1 MKDMLELLLVIS
13 FSALI
18 GYLAQITGL
27 CLVRGIGDWS
37 KGRRLRLIAILLSG
51 FGVYLY
57 GPLMSPNSS
66 VLTGYESDWSFF
78 LGGLLFGLG
87 AAANGACSISTATR
101 LSSGDSHML
110 FTIVGWL
117 SGWLALETA
126 NIEFQHVESIARND
140 WLSWAIVACIVLSS
154 IWVLFRHR
162 KHWEIWGEIM
172 LVGILAGA
180 VFMLQPAW
188 SPSDFV
194 RDTGLAVLTNNPQML
209 PTIDRIAILLAMLL
223 GMSIGA
229 WRYGRFRLRGATRI
243 GAVRHF
249 LSGLLMGVGAAI
261 CLGGNDFQLLLALPA
276 QSHGGLLAIAG
287 MLIGIRLWLYVDQ
300 RAQILKLVLRI

>member
-1 MKDMLELLLVIS
+1 MKNMLELLLVIS

-57 GPLMSPNSS
+57 VPLMSPNSS
-66 VLTGYESDWSFF
+66 VLMGYESDWSFF

-117 SGWLALETA
+117 GGWLALEATSV
-126 NIEFQHVESIARND
+126 EFKHVESTARND
-140 WLSWAIVACIVLSS
+140 LLSWAIVVCIALAS
-154 IWVLFRHR
+154 IWVLLRHR
-162 KHWEIWGEIM
+162 KYWKIWGGIM

-194 RDTGLAVLTNNPQML
+194 RDTGLAVLRNNPQML
-209 PTIDRIAILLAMLL
+209 PALDRIAILLAMLL

-229 WRYGRFRLRGATRI
+229 WQYGRFKLLGATGI
-243 GAVRHF
+243 GIVRHL
-249 LSGLLMGVGAAI
+249 LSGMLMGVGAAI

-287 MLIGIRLWLYVDQ
+287 MLIGIRFWLYVNQ
-300 RAQILKLVLRI
+300 RAQTRKLV